1 MVIPLRANVNA
12 KAPSETYY
20 LTPFKTDNPHFKNPG
35 LDFQKAVFLDL
46 ADETM
51 FSYID
56 PPIPSNQLSFIKNN
70 LNDLELKFETFV
82 LSIEDY
88 PQNSRMYR
96 FSTVPFFPEG
106 IQKIKDLQN
115 ARLNLVLQEGE
126 PTWRKIVQNAPEWFD
141 AAYETDTNDDYPA
154 KTFPIDFDMFMD
166 DFEEKNIP
174 LDDNLPL
181 TDRQKIELQKT
192 YAFYDNDNKFH
203 PFQEVLESV
212 GGSIPENMPIVQDDR
227 LNEAP
232 FGYQVIDLQGE
243 DFMDYATGESLGFIR
258 DIRWSDYLNGA
269 EDETLTHEVIPD
281 WFDKAFIEEHWDIKI
296 QALTRED
303 TIELGIH
310 DFELD
315 GEMAELKKIEEKTM
329 KDNKSFN
336 HTKANAEWRAQEI
349 KIKEG
354 ADVFQEQ
361 NFEDFGEN
369 ALLVHNLN
377 QINEK
382 LASLYTWGKNLMAVV
397 NKETKGIEL
406 VIRQKSDK
414 NPLKIYDND
423 TVIPARLVMFDDEID
438 MTEQDKG
445 FLLKRGIDFEAV
457 KKVFSEVG
465 VSKDLHY
472 QFNDFTLY
480 VNVKKAVARELM
492 ISAAVAPKNFVQ
504 CIDDNMIAAVHY
516 QSGDN
521 RSLSSADFS
530 DGFNNFYRFIN
541 DDDLIKNI
549 LESKLSN
556 EIIQLL
562 FKKAE
567 IDDLTDYEGLADYL
581 NNNLEQMLKDV
592 KDAYIEATGQ
602 FGIVFNQ
609 TTSSYQLEAG
619 DVEKYCN
626 KQLKDFEQEMKL
638 KTGTLVDNYSF
649 ENGSFDEVLSLDKAE
664 LPYINEEASID
675 VAEYVTYAETGEFI
689 FFNAYQID
697 FAGNP
702 NVLNCYELEQVA
714 QAAYDAFEEL
724 DISFE
729 PEEDLPDIIEEHSSF
744 FSQELEEQGIG
755 ADKIDQ
761 LINSDLVK
769 NLDSLV
775 NSNVFEGV
783 LHPTKSK
790 SM

>member
-1 MVIPLRANVNA
+1 
-12 KAPSETYY
+12 
-20 LTPFKTDNPHFKNPG
+20 
-35 LDFQKAVFLDL
+35 
-46 ADETM
+46 M